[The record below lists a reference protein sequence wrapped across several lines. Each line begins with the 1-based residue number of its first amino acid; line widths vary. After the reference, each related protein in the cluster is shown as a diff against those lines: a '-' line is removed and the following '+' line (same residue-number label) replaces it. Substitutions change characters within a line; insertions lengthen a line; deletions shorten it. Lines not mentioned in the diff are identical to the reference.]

1 MYRVIVDPHILDKAV
16 ALSNEQVISS
26 IITVLDNLRNCT
38 IVKNRKI
45 KETYIERMRLLRL
58 QGTKLD
64 IHLQEFII
72 SKLINPS
79 EVKDNNKFLLEQHPH
94 EICSP
99 LKNINESLEES
110 IDFVITNYPK
120 CEYLD
125 IDSDL
130 EYISLYEF
138 YKSRFYREL
147 QDKNNKPI
155 RGGTI
160 QSVEQVEEKIKN
172 IFDYSSY
179 ITIHD
184 PYIITPEIIYVDS
197 KPNKVKKYTGNI
209 DPDAEFNLIWLSE
222 ILANSSVSSSPRKTL
237 SLVSVLPADWIFRE
251 VQQAYLETIRKL
263 LIKIEVKYN
272 IKVRIILACP
282 NGSGRPVMHDRSIFS
297 SRRASW
303 ECGVGWKLVKQGSI
317 TVSQVIKIRPLRK
330 GDFVVDAAATFLDS
344 HRGGFVIIDNESS
357 RPFPNMP
364 QVKLINMI
372 KQYNDLYDNEYK
384 SEILKEIKAQAR
396 QTTAT
401 R

>member
-16 ALSNEQVISS
+16 ALSDEQVISS
-26 IITVLDNLRNCT
+26 VITVLDNLRNCT

-45 KETYIERMRLLRL
+45 KETYVERMNLLRR

-64 IHLQEFII
+64 KHLQEFIM
-72 SKLINPS
+72 SKLIDPS
-79 EVKDNNKFLLEQHPH
+79 EVQDNDNFLLEQHPH

-99 LKNINESLEES
+99 LKNINKFLEES

-147 QDKNNKPI
+147 QDKNNDPI

-160 QSVEQVEEKIKN
+160 QSVGQVEEKIKN
-172 IFDYSSY
+172 IFEHSSY

-184 PYIITPEIIYVDS
+184 PYIITPEIRYVYS
-197 KPNKVKKYTGNI
+197 KPNKVKEYTGNI

-237 SLVSVLPADWIFRE
+237 SLVSVLPADWDFRK
-251 VQQAYLETIRKL
+251 VQQAYLETIHKV
-263 LIKIEVKYN
+263 LIKIEEKYN

-282 NGSGRPVMHDRSIFS
+282 NGSGKPVMHDRSIFS

-364 QVKLINMI
+364 QIKLINMI
-372 KQYNDLYDNEYK
+372 KQYDDLYDDEYK
-384 SEILKEIKAQAR
+384 SEILKEIEDQAP